1 MSVPF
6 SIAFLENTLFNCSSN
21 ITKSAKGTELTNQL
35 AGFLLDMLMFCDSV
49 SKTVWITV
57 CYLRATTSK
66 KYVFLGQ
73 PFGKV
78 AVYIAVNDAGDKERY
93 VGYTFYYEKNGEK
106 WSMTESGACSGTE
119 CQIRGRQLDHKK

>member
-1 MSVPF
+1 MKLRQTFLVLCLAVLVVSAIFYHMDSSHLKEELLGVAKPQIIDYLQF
-6 SIAFLENTLFNCSSN
+6 DPSIRVV
-21 ITKSAKGTELTNQL
+21 
-35 AGFLLDMLMFCDSV
+35 GFE
-49 SKTVWITV
+49 
-57 CYLRATTSK
+57 ATTSK

>member
-1 MSVPF
+1 MQLRQT
-6 SIAFLENTLFNCSSN
+6 FLVLSLAGLAVGGIFNYIDSSN
-21 ITKSAKGTELTNQL
+21 LKKELLEVAKPQIIDYLQFDPSIRVV
-35 AGFLLDMLMFCDSV
+35 GFE
-49 SKTVWITV
+49 T
-57 CYLRATTSK
+57 TTSK
-66 KYVFLGQ
+66 KYLFWGQ

-78 AVYIAVNDAGDKERY
+78 ALYIAANDAGDKERY